1 MRSAFFWVVQ
11 QRNVVFF
18 ADVSGQR
25 NCLIFRGHGVQD
37 GVLTLENVTDTP
49 SRNVGKKS
57 KYVSQRHRRA
67 ESFMFDCL
75 ISTNIANFIFVIFTI
90 R

>member
-1 MRSAFFWVVQ
+1 ML
-11 QRNVVFF
+11 FF

-25 NCLIFRGHGVQD
+25 NCLIFKGHGVQD
-37 GVLTLENVTDTP
+37 DVLTLEDVTDTL
-49 SRNVGKKS
+49 SWNVGKKS

-75 ISTNIANFIFVIFTI
+75 ISTNFNP
-90 R
+90 

>member
-1 MRSAFFWVVQ
+1 ML
-11 QRNVVFF
+11 FF

-25 NCLIFRGHGVQD
+25 NCLIFKGHGVRD
-37 GVLTLENVTDTP
+37 DVLTLEDVTDTL

-57 KYVSQRHRRA
+57 KYILQRHGRS

-75 ISTNIANFIFVIFTI
+75 ISTNFIFEIFTI
-90 R
+90 HC